1 VGVYRGSHQL
11 GPESISV
18 AGDLR
23 DSRSNLRATTRSS
36 GLFSLYVGTPTY
48 AHDYSTMTERAQ
60 ACRRKAN
67 ECELAARLSR
77 QVEMRLMYR
86 DLAQLWRE
94 MASEME
100 QFEEAKQQPK

>member
-1 VGVYRGSHQL
+1 
-11 GPESISV
+11 
-18 AGDLR
+18 
-23 DSRSNLRATTRSS
+23 
-36 GLFSLYVGTPTY
+36 
-48 AHDYSTMTERAQ
+48 MTERAQ

-86 DLAQLWRE
+86 DLAQLWLE